1 MDRKFLAIVFMA
13 FSILLS
19 ACGQRPDAEGG
30 FGTDPTDT
38 TGDISVRVITNVN
51 SITTGGIDTATI
63 TALVSD
69 ENNNALA
76 GASVILSTTSGVLQD
91 LTTISDEN
99 GEVSATLKLPLDYQN
114 QNIVV
119 SADVQGITS
128 EASLAATGSAIEVT
142 GPDNLV
148 SGDEAELVISL
159 VAGNDEPIAN
169 HPISVVSTAGNLVS
183 PTFPMTGPDGRAT
196 LTVGT
201 TNGDDEV
208 RISALNG
215 TVSAEHEFEV
225 SQDIL
230 RFEEG
235 VEDTELP
242 VAQTN
247 AITVTWSSQSQ
258 PVVGQLLLF
267 STTAG
272 EIVGNSSITTDAN
285 GQATVQ
291 IRSNSYGPVKL
302 TVEDASDSRPKT
314 SADLEFVGTTPATIS
329 LDASVSR
336 VEIGNTSTLMA
347 SVRDAQGNPV
357 KNQIVDFSSLDLKGG
372 QISPA
377 SATSNS
383 EGVAS
388 VTFTA
393 GSNATEAN
401 DISVNATVKGTS
413 ITNSMNLSV
422 TEKVLNVTLG
432 TSNLLTVRN
441 FDTQYAVAFVAQVA
455 DGGGA
460 PIEGADVAL
469 SITPIRYFKGWM
481 DLLRDEEGVAI
492 GWNAFVTA
500 ICESEDINGNRILDA
515 GEDRNGN
522 GSLDP
527 QDPVILAAVED
538 NPNNAATIVGG
549 TGVLTTDGTGSG
561 FFEIRYPKS
570 HSVWATVAINA
581 HAEALGTE
589 AISSFEK
596 RLSLLAV
603 DGSDPAVSPPNA
615 VSPYGTSVNCFD
627 TE

>member
-13 FSILLS
+13 FSVLLS
-19 ACGQRPDAEGG
+19 ACGQRPDAAGG

-38 TGDISVRVITNVN
+38 GGISVRVITNVN
-51 SITTGGIDTATI
+51 SITTGGTDTATI
-63 TALVSD
+63 TALVTD

-76 GASVILSTTSGVLQD
+76 GTDVVLSTSSGVLQD

-114 QNIVV
+114 QNITVT
-119 SADVQGITS
+119 AEVQGVRST
-128 EASLAATGSAIEVT
+128 AALAAIGSSIEVS

-148 SGDEAELVISL
+148 SGDEAELVINL

-169 HPISVVSTAGNLVS
+169 HPISVVSIAGNVIS
-183 PTFPMTGPDGRAT
+183 PTFPTTGPDGRVT
-196 LTVGT
+196 VSVGT
-201 TNGDDEV
+201 VNGDDEIRV
-208 RISALNG
+208 SALNG
-215 TVSAEHEFEV
+215 TVSTEHEFEV

-235 VEDTELP
+235 IEDTELP

-247 AITVTWSSQSQ
+247 AVTVTWTSQSQ

-272 EIVGNSSITTDAN
+272 EIVGNSSIATNAN

-314 SADLEFVGTTPATIS
+314 SADLEFVGTNPATIS

-336 VEIGNTSTLMA
+336 VEVGGTSTLMA
-347 SVRDAQGNPV
+347 SVKDAQGNPV
-357 KNQIVDFSSLDLKGG
+357 KNQIVDFTSLDLKGG

-401 DISVNATVKGTS
+401 DISITGTVKGTA
-413 ITNSMNLSV
+413 ITNSMALSV

-441 FDTQYAVAFVAQVA
+441 FDTQYGIAFVSQVA

-469 SITPIRYFKGWM
+469 SITPLRYFKGM
-481 DLLRDEEGVAI
+481 MQVYQDEAGEPV
-492 GWNAFVTA
+492 GWAATVTA
-500 ICESEDINGNRILDA
+500 TCESEDINGNRILDA

-527 QDPVILAAVED
+527 QDPAILSAVED
-538 NPNNAATIVGG
+538 NQINAATIVGG
-549 TGVLTTDGTGSG
+549 TGALTTDATGSG
-561 FFEIRYPKS
+561 FFELRYPKS
-570 HSVWATVAINA
+570 HSLWATVNVNA

-589 AISSFEK
+589 AINSFEK
-596 RLSLLAV
+596 RLSILASETDDV
-603 DGSDPAVSPPNA
+603 TVAPPNRI
-615 VSPYGTSVNCFD
+615 SPYGTGTSCFD